1 MVLYFCCR
9 IKIRKRKWEMVMLA
23 IPLMIWFKLVI
34 HSTKENQEFPM
45 DTSQEM
51 KQEQKAWIP
60 KWQQNLHDNV
70 KTQNYFLAAAFIV
83 RIYETDKARW
93 TIKELKQWFHYMFYA
108 GVEHI
113 YLCDHFRQESEIL
126 KEKLKRYIDHD
137 LITYIPWDVGT
148 HTLPKKVSCYQHIID
163 KYKSNTTWQIFID
176 MDEYPFISNDTE
188 EGFLKRYLQHFPQI
202 ISEISMPNFIMLGQ
216 GDQSKNITIERIDR
230 IESLTKKSNNLD
242 KPISRPG
249 NVKAAIHHNRILK
262 GKIYEENG
270 SVLKMLH
277 YWGSRLQNWGPDT
290 PEIIQRTVNFTEMR
304 DKLAPI
310 VGKSLLSFGEWD
322 AFSNSTGP

>member
-1 MVLYFCCR
+1 M
-9 IKIRKRKWEMVMLA
+9 K
-23 IPLMIWFKLVI
+23 
-34 HSTKENQEFPM
+34 KEP
-45 DTSQEM
+45 
-51 KQEQKAWIP
+51 KAWIP
-60 KWQQNLHDNV
+60 KWQQNLYDNV

-126 KEKLKRYIDHD
+126 KQKLKRYIDYD
-137 LITYIPWDVGT
+137 LITYIPWDVGS

-188 EGFLKRYLQHFPQI
+188 EGFLKRYLHKFPQT
-202 ISEISMPNFIMLGQ
+202 ISEVSMPNFIMLGQ
-216 GDQSKNITIERIDR
+216 GDRTKNLTIERINR

-242 KPISRPG
+242 KPIARPEK
-249 NVKAAIHHNRILK
+249 VKAQIHHNRILK

-290 PEIIQRTVNFTEMR
+290 PEIVNKTVPYTEMR

-310 VGKSLLSFGEWD
+310 LRKSLLSFGEFE

>member
-1 MVLYFCCR
+1 MMLNFCWH
-9 IKIRKRKWEMVMLA
+9 IKIRRWKWVILMLTIPSMVWL
-23 IPLMIWFKLVI
+23 KLVI
-34 HSTKENQEFPM
+34 HSAKQRHQFIL
-45 DTSQEM
+45 DTFQEM
-51 KQEQKAWIP
+51 KKEPKAWFP

-113 YLCDHFRQESEIL
+113 YLCDHFMQESEIL
-126 KEKLKRYIDHD
+126 KQKLKKYIDHD
-137 LITYIPWDVGT
+137 LITYIPWDVGK

-163 KYKSNTTWQIFID
+163 QYKSNTTWQIFID

-188 EGFLKRYLQHFPQI
+188 EGFLKRYLQRFPQI

-216 GDQSKNITIERIDR
+216 GDRTKNMTIERMDR

-242 KPISRPG
+242 KPIARPG
-249 NVKAAIHHNRILK
+249 NVKAQIHHNRILK
-262 GKIYEENG
+262 GKIHEENG

-290 PEIIQRTVNFTEMR
+290 PEIIKKTVNFTEMR

-310 VGKSLLSFGEWD
+310 VRKSLLSFGEWD